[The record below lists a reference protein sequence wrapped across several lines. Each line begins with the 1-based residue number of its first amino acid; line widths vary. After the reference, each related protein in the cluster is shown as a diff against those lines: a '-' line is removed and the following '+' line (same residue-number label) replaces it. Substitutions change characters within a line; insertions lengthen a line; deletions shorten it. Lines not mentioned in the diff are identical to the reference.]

1 MRSTFLR
8 RATSALA
15 AAVVAMAAGC
25 GSDDADQSAAS
36 GSGGGASADCK
47 PKVEIPTSEQGVL
60 KVVGPTY
67 PPLFTYE
74 NGRPGGVD
82 GEQLQKIAEDGC
94 LELQVTIQPAAGVI
108 ESVQSGRA
116 DVAAGGWYISP
127 ERAKVVGQ
135 TAPNYSDPPM
145 LVSKTGSARIEDFQ
159 GKRIGTTQGYLWEAD
174 FKKFAGDNGKLY
186 QSPDAVFADL
196 VAGRLDAALMAVNEA
211 GYRLKQKPGTGLKGA
226 IMAPSDAIAAS
237 KRPSVTN
244 FPHTKDEPAL
254 TEALNKEIESMRSSG
269 VTAKIL
275 QKYGLD
281 PAAATPPAS

>member
-1 MRSTFLR
+1 MIH
-8 RATSALA
+8 
-15 AAVVAMAAGC
+15 GC
-25 GSDDADQSAAS
+25 R
-36 GSGGGASADCK
+36 
-47 PKVEIPTSEQGVL
+47 PTS
-60 KVVGPTY
+60 
-67 PPLFTYE
+67 
-74 NGRPGGVD
+74 
-82 GEQLQKIAEDGC
+82 
-94 LELQVTIQPAAGVI
+94 VTIQPAAGVI

-145 LVSKTGSARIEDFQ
+145 LVSKSGSARIEDFK
-159 GKRIGTTQGYLWEAD
+159 GKRIGTTQGYLWEAH
-174 FKKFAGDNGKLY
+174 FKKFAGDDGKLY

-211 GYRLKQKPGTGLKGA
+211 GYRLKQKPGTGLEGA
-226 IMAPSDAIAAS
+226 IMEPSDAIAAS

-244 FPHTKDEPAL
+244 FPHTKDKAAL

-269 VTAKIL
+269 LTAKIL
-275 QKYGLD
+275 EKYGLD

>member
-8 RATSALA
+8 RATPVLT
-15 AAVVAMAAGC
+15 AAVLAMAAGC
-25 GSDDADQSAAS
+25 GSDDEEQSTAS
-36 GSGGGASADCK
+36 AGGASGGDCQ
-47 PKVEIPTSEQGVL
+47 PKVELPTLESGVL

-74 NGRPGGVD
+74 NGKPGGVD
-82 GEQLQKIAEDGC
+82 GEQLEQIAKDAC
-94 LELQVTIQPAAGVI
+94 LDLEVAIQPAAGVI

-135 TAPNYSDPPM
+135 TDPNYSDPPM
-145 LVSKTGSARIEDFQ
+145 LVSKTGSATIEDFK

-174 FKKFAGDNGKLY
+174 FKKFAGDDGKLY

-226 IMAPSDAIAAS
+226 IMEPSDAIAAS

-244 FPHTKDEPAL
+244 FPHRKDEPAL

-269 VTAKIL
+269 LTAEIL
-275 QKYGLD
+275 EKHGLD
-281 PAAATPPAS
+281 PAAATPPAN